1 MATKKQLINLTEQQ
15 KGWIASVVTNSL
27 DAGQGTNQTEI
38 IRALIDQ
45 AMVQDP
51 ETFVGH
57 LAKLRVKARLDDIAR
72 REKAL
77 QEEKEKL
84 TNELQ
89 QTGQLS
95 AVR

>member
-51 ETFVGH
+51 EAFVGH

>member
-1 MATKKQLINLTEQQ
+1 MAAKKQLINLSEQQ
-15 KGWIASVVTNSL
+15 KSWIMSVVSHSM
-27 DAGQGTNQTEI
+27 DSGQSTNQTEI
-38 IRALIDQ
+38 IRALVDQ

-57 LAKLRVKARLDDIAR
+57 LAKMRVKSRLDDIAR

-84 TNELQ
+84 TAELQ
-89 QTGQLS
+89 TTGGHL
-95 AVR
+95 VER